1 MLKHTITSRG
11 LAVAFCAIVV
21 TAALSAC
28 GSSGASSSTAAGAA
42 SGTSVGATTA
52 RLNLAKCLRSHGINV
67 SDSGSTAGAAG
78 GPGGGIFQAFRNY
91 PRTQVQAAMSA
102 CRSDLA
108 AAFPGAALTPA
119 QRAARTAE
127 LVKYAQCMRSH
138 GVNIPDPTT
147 SGGGP
152 GGGGFGFGAQ
162 GGSNFRALLNTPGFK
177 TANTACASLRPKF
190 GGGRPGGGGGFGGP
204 APAGASGTG
213 SVSG

>member
-1 MLKHTITSRG
+1 
-11 LAVAFCAIVV
+11 
-21 TAALSAC
+21 
-28 GSSGASSSTAAGAA
+28 
-42 SGTSVGATTA
+42 
-52 RLNLAKCLRSHGINV
+52 
-67 SDSGSTAGAAG
+67 
-78 GPGGGIFQAFRNY
+78 
-91 PRTQVQAAMSA
+91 MSA

-162 GGSNFRALLNTPGFK
+162 GGTNFRALLNTPAFK

-190 GGGRPGGGGGFGGP
+190 GGGRFGGGAGGAP
-204 APAGASGTG
+204 PAGGSGSG